1 MSKVKLGD
9 VSEVFLSN
17 IDKKSV
23 DGQIKVRLCNFTDV
37 YYNWAITQEM
47 YESFMK
53 ATATN
58 SQIENLSISK
68 GMVAITKDSETKY
81 DIGVSAYIADDFD
94 DVVLGYHCVL
104 IKPNK
109 DLLSGKYL
117 NVIFHSSYAQKYF
130 ENHAS
135 GSGQRYTLSKEL
147 IEDMRIPYVA
157 IEDQNKI
164 GDIFSKIDRKIE
176 INKQINDNLQQQ
188 LKLLYDYWFTQFDFP
203 DKNGNPYQTSG
214 GKMVW
219 NSELKREIPA
229 DWSVKS
235 LSDILI
241 KNTETFDYKSE
252 LPAIDLSV
260 MPSDSIALEELNSSR
275 NFNTNL
281 YVMHQGDILF
291 GSIRPYLHK
300 AGFAPCDGV
309 VAGTVHSYKT
319 KKQDD
324 YNFALFTLCRNTFF
338 DYAVNVS
345 AGTKMPVINSDSLL
359 AYKVAYCPE
368 IVEKFN
374 SFSVIDTI
382 AKNIQESQRLISLR
396 DWLLPML
403 MNGQIT
409 VSD

>member
-1 MSKVKLGD
+1 M
-9 VSEVFLSN
+9 
-17 IDKKSV
+17 
-23 DGQIKVRLCNFTDV
+23 
-37 YYNWAITQEM
+37 
-47 YESFMK
+47 
-53 ATATN
+53 
-58 SQIENLSISK
+58 
-68 GMVAITKDSETKY
+68 
-81 DIGVSAYIADDFD
+81 
-94 DVVLGYHCVL
+94 
-104 IKPNK
+104 
-109 DLLSGKYL
+109 
-117 NVIFHSSYAQKYF
+117 
-130 ENHAS
+130 
-135 GSGQRYTLSKEL
+135 
-147 IEDMRIPYVA
+147 
-157 IEDQNKI
+157 
-164 GDIFSKIDRKIE
+164 
-176 INKQINDNLQQQ
+176 
-188 LKLLYDYWFTQFDFP
+188 KLLYDYWFTQFDFP

>member
-1 MSKVKLGD
+1 MKTVKLGEIAELTVGFVGSMTEQYVD
-9 VSEVFLSN
+9 EGVPFLRSLNIKPFEINNDDIRYISEKFN
-17 IDKKSV
+17 KK
-23 DGQIKVRLCNFTDV
+23 INK
-37 YYNWAITQEM
+37 
-47 YESFMK
+47 
-53 ATATN
+53 
-58 SQIENLSISK
+58 SILHA
-68 GMVAITKDSETKY
+68 G
-81 DIGVSAYIADDFD
+81 
-94 DVVLGYHCVL
+94 DVVIVRTGAPGTCCVVPEEYDGCNCSDVVIVRPNIEMVDPQYLAGFVNFWGQKQISNNKVGAIQQHFNVRVAEEMLILLPDLDEQRIIANILG
-104 IKPNK
+104 N
-109 DLLSGKYL
+109 L
-117 NVIFHSSYAQKYF
+117 N
-130 ENHAS
+130 
-135 GSGQRYTLSKEL
+135 
-147 IEDMRIPYVA
+147 
-157 IEDQNKI
+157 
-164 GDIFSKIDRKIE
+164 RKIRV
-176 INKQINDNLQQQ
+176 NKAINDNLQQQ

-203 DKNGNPYQTSG
+203 DKNGNPYHTSG
-214 GKMVW
+214 GQMVW

-241 KNTETFDYKSE
+241 KNTEAFDYKSE

-260 MPSDSIALEELNSSR
+260 MPSNSIALEELNSSR

-281 YVMHQGDILF
+281 YVMQQGDILF

-319 KKQDD
+319 KKRED

-345 AGTKMPVINSDSLL
+345 VGTKMPVINSNSLL

-382 AKNIQESQRLISLR
+382 AKNIQENQQLIALR

-403 MNGQIT
+403 MNGQII

>member
-176 INKQINDNLQQQ
+176 INKQINDNL
-188 LKLLYDYWFTQFDFP
+188 
-203 DKNGNPYQTSG
+203 PYQ
-214 GKMVW
+214 
-219 NSELKREIPA
+219 
-229 DWSVKS
+229 S
-235 LSDILI
+235 L
-241 KNTETFDYKSE
+241 
-252 LPAIDLSV
+252 
-260 MPSDSIALEELNSSR
+260 MIA
-275 NFNTNL
+275 
-281 YVMHQGDILF
+281 
-291 GSIRPYLHK
+291 
-300 AGFAPCDGV
+300 
-309 VAGTVHSYKT
+309 
-319 KKQDD
+319 
-324 YNFALFTLCRNTFF
+324 
-338 DYAVNVS
+338 
-345 AGTKMPVINSDSLL
+345 
-359 AYKVAYCPE
+359 
-368 IVEKFN
+368 
-374 SFSVIDTI
+374 
-382 AKNIQESQRLISLR
+382 
-396 DWLLPML
+396 
-403 MNGQIT
+403 
-409 VSD
+409 